1 MEVTRDWQMK
11 RKMSGQGEIIR
22 YSKLKERKEKKAMP
36 VYNRI
41 PWHACEPATPRT
53 PCHPGNTSLTAV
65 PRPVCPIME
74 GDVQA
79 VLSRSEIGMSRM

>member
-11 RKMSGQGEIIR
+11 RKMSGRGEIIR
-22 YSKLKERKEKKAMP
+22 YSKLKERKEKKALP

-41 PWHACEPATPRT
+41 PWHACESATPRM

-65 PRPVCPIME
+65 SALALQKVC
-74 GDVQA
+74 
-79 VLSRSEIGMSRM
+79 LCLMSSLGLGVY